1 MFFVFSFLR
10 TVVFELFY
18 DIVVSNK
25 DRNSDGRT
33 VQGSRSYTNES
44 DNGMRAGAATH
55 KEYTCGQFKQFLFLP
70 SNQ

>member
-10 TVVFELFY
+10 TLVFEWFY

-25 DRNSDGRT
+25 DRNNDGRT

-44 DNGMRAGAATH
+44 DNGMRAGAANTQGIH
-55 KEYTCGQFKQFLFLP
+55 LWTVQAISLSSL
-70 SNQ
+70 